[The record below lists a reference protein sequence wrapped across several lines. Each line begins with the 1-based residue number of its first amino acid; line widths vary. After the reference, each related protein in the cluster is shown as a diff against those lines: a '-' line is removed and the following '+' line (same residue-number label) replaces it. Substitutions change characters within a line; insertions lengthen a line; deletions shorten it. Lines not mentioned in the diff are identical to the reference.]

1 MLRSDGPGDGFPW
14 RPTPEYVE
22 DSALASLVNPD
33 SLDQL
38 REATDGRR

>member
-1 MLRSDGPGDGFPW
+1 MNGGPGDGFTW

-22 DSALASLVNPD
+22 DSALATLVNPD

-38 REATDGRR
+38 RDTKEH